1 MLEAGATRPSFLGRG
16 NQEVVNVLLDESG
29 RDVWRDEFN
38 ATMHA
43 LSALQ
48 DAYLALLRQVNRM
61 QARVVKVGGERPA
74 IRIEVKQDPESK
86 AVRIT
91 FGVGCLPVN
100 RWFRRNTSFSAALD
114 ADYQMQVLWIEL
126 AQEAARQLNGVCF
139 EKAAMMVRFIV
150 RTRADADAFDY
161 VLKYVVDGL
170 RAAGILASDTSD
182 ALLHLVE
189 VEVGKPERVEV
200 LLWDLESCPWAT
212 QARLDRD
219 RLVHRLGEP

>member
-1 MLEAGATRPSFLGRG
+1 M
-16 NQEVVNVLLDESG
+16 LLDENG

-48 DAYLALLRQVNRM
+48 DAYLALLRQLYRM
-61 QARVVKVGGERPA
+61 QARVVKVGEERPA
-74 IRIEVKQDPESK
+74 VRVEAKQDPELK
-86 AVRIT
+86 AVRIV

-170 RAAGILASDTSD
+170 RAAGILVSDACD
-182 ALLHLVE
+182 ALLRLVE
-189 VEVGKPERVEV
+189 VEIGKPERVEV
-200 LLWDLESCPWAT
+200 LLWDLENCPWAA

-219 RLVHRLGEP
+219 RLAQGLGEP

>member
-1 MLEAGATRPSFLGRG
+1 M
-16 NQEVVNVLLDESG
+16 LLDESG

-48 DAYLALLRQVNRM
+48 DAYLGLLRQAHRI
-61 QARVVKVGGERPA
+61 QGHIVKASSERPA
-74 IRIEVKQDPESK
+74 VRVEAKQDPESK
-86 AVRIT
+86 AVRIIFAT
-91 FGVGCLPVN
+91 SCLPVN

-126 AQEAARQLNGVCF
+126 AQEAARQLNGACF

-161 VLKYVVDGL
+161 VLKYIIDGL
-170 RAAGILASDTSD
+170 RAAGILVSDASD

-219 RLVHRLGEP
+219 RLRQRLGEP